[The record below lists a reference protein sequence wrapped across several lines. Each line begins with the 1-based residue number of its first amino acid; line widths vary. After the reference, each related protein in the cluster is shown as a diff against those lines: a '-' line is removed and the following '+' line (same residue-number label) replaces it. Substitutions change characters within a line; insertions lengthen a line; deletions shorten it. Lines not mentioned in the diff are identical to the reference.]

1 VRPEGGVCTNP
12 GTIPSKT
19 VREPVLYLTLMTTG
33 GTVEVLVDTIFN
45 CSTR

>member
-1 VRPEGGVCTNP
+1 
-12 GTIPSKT
+12 
-19 VREPVLYLTLMTTG
+19 VLYLTLMTTG

>member
-1 VRPEGGVCTNP
+1 
-12 GTIPSKT
+12 